1 MKQELKFGLPFFA
14 AIMLADLEKI
24 SYVIITRKYND
35 GFILRRPGIAVSD
48 INEYAFDIAEG
59 QFVKI
64 GQRED
69 SIITIE
75 YAGVL
80 NENKKYFFLGK
91 DNLSNFFG
99 KDSLFYPEEDFI
111 KTYSVR
117 VVNDTLK

>member
-14 AIMLADLEKI
+14 AIMLADLEKLN
-24 SYVIITRKYND
+24 YVIISRKYND